1 MKNGLKQ
8 SLSSSRVFL
17 TKASAWLRR
26 KSAESI
32 QKPKAALDRWD
43 QDVDDTIGVQPSQ
56 SLAKII
62 TSSLVAMSAAT
73 FAWLAIATT
82 DEVVKAQG
90 KLQPIDDVK
99 VVQMPLG
106 GVLKEMLVKD
116 GERVRKDQIL
126 LRLDNEA
133 TLERAKSTSEEIRA
147 KEAQLKLKQ
156 IELERYLSLNDAR
169 MRVLKRKLD
178 LHKTILARLERLSKL
193 GASPELQYLQQVNEV
208 AEVEGE
214 LETTV
219 IVRERQLAILNQ
231 SVEKL
236 KGELADLKGKLTEI
250 TVNIR
255 YKDIRSPVDGVVFD
269 LKPTGLGY
277 VAQSSEPVMKI
288 VPYDAL
294 LAKVNIDSSDIGFVR
309 AGKQV
314 DISIDSFPAN
324 DFGVIEG
331 TIDRIGSDAL
341 PPNQRENFY
350 RYPAMIKLNTQQL
363 KLRSGKQL
371 PLQAGMSLTA
381 NIKLRKVT
389 WLQLLLGGFRDKT
402 DSLKQL

>member
-1 MKNGLKQ
+1 MKNSLKR
-8 SLSSSRVFL
+8 SLSSARVFL
-17 TKASAWLRR
+17 RKASAWLRR
-26 KSAESI
+26 KSAESV
-32 QKPKAALDRWD
+32 QKPKAALDRWE
-43 QDVDDTIGVQPSQ
+43 QDVDDNIGVQPSQ

-62 TSSLVAMSAAT
+62 TSSLVAMSVAT

-82 DEVVKAQG
+82 DEVVKAKG

-116 GERVRKDQIL
+116 GERVLKDQIL

-169 MRVLKRKLD
+169 MRVLKRKLN
-178 LHKTILARLERLSKL
+178 LHKIILARLERLSKL

-294 LAKVNIDSSDIGFVR
+294 LAKINIDSADIGFVR

-331 TIDRIGSDAL
+331 TIERIGSDAL

>member
-26 KSAESI
+26 KSAESV

-43 QDVDDTIGVQPSQ
+43 QDLDDTIGVQPSK

-82 DEVVKAQG
+82 DEVVKAKG

-106 GVLKEMLVKD
+106 GVLKEMLVRD
-116 GERVRKDQIL
+116 GERVRKDQTL

-288 VPYDAL
+288 VPYNAL
-294 LAKVNIDSSDIGFVR
+294 LAKINIDSADIGFVR

>member
-1 MKNGLKQ
+1 MKNGLQ
-8 SLSSSRVFL
+8 RSLSSARVFL

-26 KSAESI
+26 KSAESV

-62 TSSLVAMSAAT
+62 TSSLVVMSAAT

-82 DEVVKAQG
+82 DEVVKAKG

-231 SVEKL
+231 SLEKL

-294 LAKVNIDSSDIGFVR
+294 LAKINIDSADIGFVR

>member
-26 KSAESI
+26 KSAESV

-62 TSSLVAMSAAT
+62 TSSLVAMSVAT

-82 DEVVKAQG
+82 DEVVKAKG

-178 LHKTILARLERLSKL
+178 LQKTILARLERLSKL

-231 SVEKL
+231 SLEKL

>member
-1 MKNGLKQ
+1 MKKSLKR
-8 SLSSSRVFL
+8 SHSSARVFL

-26 KSAESI
+26 KSAESV

-56 SLAKII
+56 SLAKIML
-62 TSSLVAMSAAT
+62 TSLVAMSAAA
-73 FAWLAIATT
+73 FAWLAFATT

-178 LHKTILARLERLSKL
+178 LYKTILARLERLTKL

-294 LAKVNIDSSDIGFVR
+294 LAKINIDSADIGFVR

>member
-26 KSAESI
+26 KSAESV

-43 QDVDDTIGVQPSQ
+43 QDVDDTIGVQPSK

-82 DEVVKAQG
+82 DEVVKAKG

-178 LHKTILARLERLSKL
+178 LQKTILARLERLSKL

-231 SVEKL
+231 SLEKL

-389 WLQLLLGGFRDKT
+389 WLQLILGGFRDKT

>member
-8 SLSSSRVFL
+8 SLSSARVFL

-26 KSAESI
+26 KSAESV

-62 TSSLVAMSAAT
+62 TSSLVAMSVAT

-82 DEVVKAQG
+82 DEVVKAKG

-116 GERVRKDQIL
+116 GERVLKDQIL

-294 LAKVNIDSSDIGFVR
+294 LAKINIDSADIGFVR

-331 TIDRIGSDAL
+331 TIERIGSDAL

>member
-1 MKNGLKQ
+1 MKNGLQ
-8 SLSSSRVFL
+8 RSLSSARVFL

-26 KSAESI
+26 KSAESV

-43 QDVDDTIGVQPSQ
+43 QDLDDTIGVQPSK

-82 DEVVKAQG
+82 DEVVKAKG

-106 GVLKEMLVKD
+106 GVLKEMLVRD
-116 GERVRKDQIL
+116 GERVRKDQTL

-294 LAKVNIDSSDIGFVR
+294 LAKINIDSADIGFVR

-389 WLQLLLGGFRDKT
+389 WLQLILGGFRDKT

>member
-1 MKNGLKQ
+1 M
-8 SLSSSRVFL
+8 
-17 TKASAWLRR
+17 TKVSAWLRR
-26 KSAESI
+26 KSTESV

-43 QDVDDTIGVQPSQ
+43 QDVDDNIGVQPSQ
-56 SLAKII
+56 SLAKIML
-62 TSSLVAMSAAT
+62 TSLVAMSAAA
-73 FAWLAIATT
+73 FAWLAFATT

-178 LHKTILARLERLSKL
+178 LYKTILARLERLTKL

>member
-26 KSAESI
+26 KSAESV

-43 QDVDDTIGVQPSQ
+43 QDVDDTIGVQPSK

-82 DEVVKAQG
+82 DEVVKAKG

-231 SVEKL
+231 SLEKL

-389 WLQLLLGGFRDKT
+389 WLQLILGGFRDKT

>member
-1 MKNGLKQ
+1 MKNGLQ
-8 SLSSSRVFL
+8 RSLSSARVFL

-26 KSAESI
+26 KSAESV

-62 TSSLVAMSAAT
+62 TSSLVAMSVAT

-82 DEVVKAQG
+82 DEVVKAKG

-231 SVEKL
+231 SLEKL

-288 VPYDAL
+288 VPYDAR
-294 LAKVNIDSSDIGFVR
+294 LAKINIDSADIGFVR

>member
-26 KSAESI
+26 KSAESV

-82 DEVVKAQG
+82 DEVVKAKG

-294 LAKVNIDSSDIGFVR
+294 LAKINIDSADIGFVR

>member
-1 MKNGLKQ
+1 MKSGLKQ
-8 SLSSSRVFL
+8 SLSSARVFL

-26 KSAESI
+26 KSAESV

-62 TSSLVAMSAAT
+62 TSSLVAMSVAT

-82 DEVVKAQG
+82 DEVVKAKG

-116 GERVRKDQIL
+116 GERVLKDQIL

-169 MRVLKRKLD
+169 MRVLKRKLA
-178 LHKTILARLERLSKL
+178 LHKVILARLDRLSKL

-231 SVEKL
+231 SLEKL

-294 LAKVNIDSSDIGFVR
+294 LAKINIDSADIGFVR
-309 AGKQV
+309 AGKLV
-314 DISIDSFPAN
+314 DISSDSFPAN

>member
-1 MKNGLKQ
+1 MKSGLKQ
-8 SLSSSRVFL
+8 SLSSARVFL

-26 KSAESI
+26 KSAESV

-43 QDVDDTIGVQPSQ
+43 QDVEDNIGVQPSQ
-56 SLAKII
+56 SLAKIML
-62 TSSLVAMSAAT
+62 TSLVAMSAAA
-73 FAWLAIATT
+73 FAWLALATT

-178 LHKTILARLERLSKL
+178 LYKTILARLERLSKL

-250 TVNIR
+250 TVYIR

-288 VPYDAL
+288 VPYNAL
-294 LAKVNIDSSDIGFVR
+294 LAKINIDSADIGFVR

>member
-8 SLSSSRVFL
+8 SLSSARVFL

-26 KSAESI
+26 KTAESV

-62 TSSLVAMSAAT
+62 TSSLVAMSVAT
-73 FAWLAIATT
+73 FAWLAIVTT
-82 DEVVKAQG
+82 DEVVKAKG

-116 GERVRKDQIL
+116 GERVLKDQIL

-169 MRVLKRKLD
+169 MRVLKRKLA
-178 LHKTILARLERLSKL
+178 LHKVILSRLERLSKL

-294 LAKVNIDSSDIGFVR
+294 LAKINIDSADIGFVR

-341 PPNQRENFY
+341 PPSQRDNFY

>member
-1 MKNGLKQ
+1 MKNGLQ
-8 SLSSSRVFL
+8 RSLSSARVFL

-26 KSAESI
+26 KSAESV

-43 QDVDDTIGVQPSQ
+43 QDVDDNIGVQPSQ

-82 DEVVKAQG
+82 DEVVKAKG

-231 SVEKL
+231 SLEKL

>member
-1 MKNGLKQ
+1 MKNGFKQ

-17 TKASAWLRR
+17 TKASAWMRR

-62 TSSLVAMSAAT
+62 TSSLVVMSAAT

-82 DEVVKAQG
+82 DEVVKAKG

-231 SVEKL
+231 SLEKL

-294 LAKVNIDSSDIGFVR
+294 LAKINIDSSDIGFVR

>member
-1 MKNGLKQ
+1 MKNGLKR
-8 SLSSSRVFL
+8 SRSSVRVFL

-26 KSAESI
+26 KSAESV

-43 QDVDDTIGVQPSQ
+43 QDVDDNIGVQPSQ

-62 TSSLVAMSAAT
+62 TSSLVAMSVAT

-82 DEVVKAQG
+82 DEVVKAKG

-116 GERVRKDQIL
+116 GERVLKDQIL

-147 KEAQLKLKQ
+147 KEAQSKLKQ

-178 LHKTILARLERLSKL
+178 LHKIILARLQRLSKL

-214 LETTV
+214 IETTV

-294 LAKVNIDSSDIGFVR
+294 LAKINIDSADIGFVR

>member
-1 MKNGLKQ
+1 M
-8 SLSSSRVFL
+8 
-17 TKASAWLRR
+17 
-26 KSAESI
+26 
-32 QKPKAALDRWD
+32 
-43 QDVDDTIGVQPSQ
+43 
-56 SLAKII
+56 
-62 TSSLVAMSAAT
+62 
-73 FAWLAIATT
+73 
-82 DEVVKAQG
+82 
-90 KLQPIDDVK
+90 
-99 VVQMPLG
+99 
-106 GVLKEMLVKD
+106 
-116 GERVRKDQIL
+116 
-126 LRLDNEA
+126 
-133 TLERAKSTSEEIRA
+133 
-147 KEAQLKLKQ
+147 
-156 IELERYLSLNDAR
+156 
-169 MRVLKRKLD
+169 
-178 LHKTILARLERLSKL
+178 
-193 GASPELQYLQQVNEV
+193 
-208 AEVEGE
+208 
-214 LETTV
+214 
-219 IVRERQLAILNQ
+219 
-231 SVEKL
+231 
-236 KGELADLKGKLTEI
+236 TEI

>member
-1 MKNGLKQ
+1 MRNK
-8 SLSSSRVFL
+8 
-17 TKASAWLRR
+17 LRR
-26 KSAESI
+26 LRAYSQALLATTASRLGKKI
-32 QKPKAALDRWD
+32 GDGNQKANNALDRWD
-43 QDVDDTIGVQPSQ
+43 QQVDENIGVQPSR
-56 SLAKII
+56 SLAKTI
-62 TSSLVAMSAAT
+62 TFSLVATSAAG
-73 FAWLAIATT
+73 FAWLALATT
-82 DEVVKAQG
+82 DEVVAAKG

-106 GVLKEMLVKD
+106 GVLKQMLVKD
-116 GERVRKDQIL
+116 GERVSKDQIL

-133 TLERAKSTSEEIRA
+133 TLERAKSAREEIRA
-147 KEAQLKLKQ
+147 VEAQLKLKQ

-178 LHKTILARLERLSKL
+178 LQNVILERLKEL
-193 GASPELQYLQQVNEV
+193 TKVGASPELQYLQQVNEV

-214 LETTV
+214 IETTN
-219 IVRERQLAILNQ
+219 IVRQRQLAILNQ

-236 KGELADLKGKLTEI
+236 NGKLADLKGKLKEI

-255 YKDIRSPVDGVVFD
+255 YKDVRSPVDGVVFD

-294 LAKVNIDSSDIGFVR
+294 LAKVNINSSDIGFVR
-309 AGKQV
+309 TGKSV
-314 DISIDSFPAN
+314 DISIDSFPVN

-331 TIDRIGSDAL
+331 TIERIGSDAL
-341 PPNQRENFY
+341 PPNQTYNFY
-350 RYPAMIKLNTQQL
+350 RYPATIQLNTQQL
-363 KLRSGKQL
+363 KLQSGKQL

-389 WLQLLLGGFRDKT
+389 WLQLLLSGFRDKT
-402 DSLKQL
+402 DSLKHL

>member
-1 MKNGLKQ
+1 MKKSLKR
-8 SLSSSRVFL
+8 SHSSARVFL
-17 TKASAWLRR
+17 TKVSAWLRR
-26 KSAESI
+26 KSTESV

-43 QDVDDTIGVQPSQ
+43 QDVDDNIGVQPSQ
-56 SLAKII
+56 SLAKIML
-62 TSSLVAMSAAT
+62 TSLVAMSAAA
-73 FAWLAIATT
+73 FAWLAFATT

-178 LHKTILARLERLSKL
+178 LYKTILARLERLTKL